1 MQTIDQ
7 TNIEILKILQEKAR
21 IPNVEVSRLI
31 NLAPSAVLERI
42 RKMENQGIID
52 GYEVRL
58 NAEQFNCSLIS
69 FVQLFLSAQADLS
82 AIETALGRLEQVQEV
97 HRISGDDCY
106 LIKVRCSD
114 MAALDRVLRESILT
128 IAGIRSTR
136 TLPVLAT
143 SKETARIPISSYEQ
157 GS

>member
-1 MQTIDQ
+1 MYAIDR
-7 TNIEILKILQEKAR
+7 TNLEILKILQEKAR

-42 RKMENQGIID
+42 RKMESQGIID

-58 NAEQFNCSLIS
+58 NPEQFNCTLIS
-69 FVQLFLSAQADLS
+69 FIQLFTAAQADLPT
-82 AIETALGRLEQVQEV
+82 IEAALDRLDQIQEV
-97 HRISGDDCY
+97 HRIAGDDCY
-106 LIKVRCSD
+106 LIKVRSAD
-114 MAALDRVLRESILT
+114 TTTLDRLLRESILT

-143 SKETARIPISSYEQ
+143 SKETARIPISS
-157 GS
+157 